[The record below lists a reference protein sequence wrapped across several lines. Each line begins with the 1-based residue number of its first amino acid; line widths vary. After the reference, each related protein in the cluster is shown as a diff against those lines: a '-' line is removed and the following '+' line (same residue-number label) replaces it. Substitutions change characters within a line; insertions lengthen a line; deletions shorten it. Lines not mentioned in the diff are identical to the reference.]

1 MTKLRATTMAIVL
14 AALGV
19 VLLCWMILDASAAP
33 PLQMT
38 SPLPTATP
46 WSRIL
51 YRLPVEEPTAT
62 PTRLPLLR
70 SLWHPHRRPLRPFWC
85 VWAGWLPGCQN

>member
-1 MTKLRATTMAIVL
+1 MTKLRAITMAIVL
-14 AALGV
+14 VAAGF
-19 VLLCWMILDASAAP
+19 VLLCWTNLDASAAP

-38 SPLPTATP
+38 SPLPTPTP

-51 YRLPVEEPTAT
+51 YRLPIEIEPPVTS
-62 PTRLPLLR
+62 TRLPTW
-70 SLWHPHRRPLRPFWC
+70 SWWHRRRPLRPFWC